1 MPLLSDIKNSE
12 FDKYLFKCMN
22 PIHFND
28 IQIIK
33 SHKHAS
39 YFENGKIGD
48 ILISLRNIHTVALI
62 DKDNYKIKWSVSGL
76 FQPTTQS
83 AYY

>member
-1 MPLLSDIKNSE
+1 
-12 FDKYLFKCMN
+12 MN

-33 SHKHAS
+33 NHKHAS

-48 ILISLRNIHTVALI
+48 ILISLEIFIL
-62 DKDNYKIKWSVSGL
+62 L
-76 FQPTTQS
+76 P
-83 AYY
+83 